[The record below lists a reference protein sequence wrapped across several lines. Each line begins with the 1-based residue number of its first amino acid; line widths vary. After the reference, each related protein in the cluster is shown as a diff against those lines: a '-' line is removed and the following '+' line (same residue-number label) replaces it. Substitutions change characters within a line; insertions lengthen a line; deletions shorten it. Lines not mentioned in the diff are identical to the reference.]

1 MILTSNGFFTESI
14 KRDFLGLLS
23 KDKIDRAAVII
34 TTASTQKENN
44 IYAKKSKEDL
54 LSMGFQQVDF
64 LDVEFQDA
72 MLLKQ
77 YDVIYISGGNPFYL
91 LHHMRRSGADK
102 IMMEII
108 AETNT
113 IIIGASAGAVI
124 LGPDIEIVNF
134 FTPQMNN
141 LELHDF
147 TGLEV
152 TDVAIFPHYD
162 RDDLFIVESGQTIE
176 ERIKSFEQ
184 DKQRSI
190 TRLKDI
196 DYIII

>member
-1 MILTSNGFFTESI
+1 MILTSSGFFTESI
-14 KRDFLGLLS
+14 KRDFLELLNG
-23 KDKIDRAAVII
+23 DKIDRAAVII
-34 TTASTQKENN
+34 TTASARKENN
-44 IYAKKSKEDL
+44 VFAQKSREDL
-54 LSMGFQQVDF
+54 LSMGFQRVDF

-72 MLLKQ
+72 ALLRQ

-91 LHHMRRSGADK
+91 LHHMRLSGADK
-102 IMMEII
+102 IMKEII

-124 LGPDIEIVNF
+124 LGPDIEIVKF

-141 LELHDF
+141 VGLHDF
-147 TGLEV
+147 KGLAM

-162 RDDLFIVESGQTIE
+162 REDLFIVETGQTIE
-176 ERIKSFEQ
+176 DRIKSFER

-196 DYIII
+196 DYLII